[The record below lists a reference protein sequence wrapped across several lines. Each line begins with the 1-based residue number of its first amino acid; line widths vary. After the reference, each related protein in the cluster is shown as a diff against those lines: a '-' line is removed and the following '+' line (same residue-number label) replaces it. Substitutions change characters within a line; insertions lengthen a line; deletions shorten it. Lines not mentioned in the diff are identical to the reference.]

1 MQTNIWTPL
10 QMQST
15 TFRPWKRPDLEAKLV
30 QAAIRT
36 PAVTAGG
43 SGNLIK
49 GKVPFGYP
57 APDCC
62 GGAGLYST
70 PADQTKLLSALLEGG
85 NNKILSAASLD
96 ELLRPQLTAIGTMSH
111 SHFLTEVNGPP
122 KTHVGNIMWPQ
133 GSKGAGFGLGA
144 SINAEGFS
152 GRRASGSANWQGMP
166 GINAVSFV
174 FPCSCVS
181 CVSRV
186 PVPFSRLNAS
196 FLFSLLVLVL
206 CVLFFGLGITT
217 LGTCH

>member
-10 QMQST
+10 QMHST
-15 TFRPWKRPDLEAKLV
+15 TFRPWTRPDLEAKLV

-70 PADQTKLLSALLEGG
+70 PADQAKLLSALLEGG
-85 NNKILSAASLD
+85 NNNKILSAASLD

-144 SINAEGFS
+144 SINAERFS
-152 GRRASGSANWQGMP
+152 RRRAAGSANWQGMP
-166 GINAVSFV
+166 GINAVSFRV
-174 FPCSCVS
+174 PVFLCFPCFPCSSAVF
-181 CVSRV
+181 
-186 PVPFSRLNAS
+186 PFECELS
-196 FLFSLLVLVL
+196 F
-206 CVLFFGLGITT
+206 
-217 LGTCH
+217 